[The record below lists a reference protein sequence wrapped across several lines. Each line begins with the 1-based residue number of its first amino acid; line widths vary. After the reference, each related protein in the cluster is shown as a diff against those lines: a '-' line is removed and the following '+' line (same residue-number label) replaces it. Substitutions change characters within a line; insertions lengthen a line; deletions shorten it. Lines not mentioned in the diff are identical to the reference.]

1 MIPYERHRMC
11 TGFPTNSH
19 LTLNLSC
26 IEQQL
31 SKEKVFKIF
40 TEMAP
45 KKGTADILL
54 STENQKF

>member
-1 MIPYERHRMC
+1 MIPYERHIIC
-11 TGFPTNSH
+11 TWFPTNRH

-31 SKEKVFKIF
+31 SKEKVFKIL